1 MSTPIPPNP
10 YEYSGVNTGYPLDP
24 AQEGSFKTGVVLGV
38 IFGLWGVIGTLI
50 MAKPET
56 KRGARYGFLGRL
68 VVTIFF
74 AVVMVLFSG

>member
-10 YEYSGVNTGYPLDP
+10 YEYSGVNTGYP
-24 AQEGSFKTGVVLGV
+24 AEIVQEGSFKLGVALGV

-50 MAKPET
+50 MARAET

-68 VVTIFF
+68 VATIFF
-74 AVVMVLFSG
+74 AVVMVLVAD